1 MPRLLELLERPTGTL
16 SVLVRIAEPGEHTVT
31 SLVKD
36 LGFSTGLV
44 YSALERLKDLGFIT
58 ERRDVVRQSLFYS
71 LTAPGEE
78 AAGTVQPLEGL
89 IRKTVLGTERRLE
102 ALTTA
107 GEVGSLEGIAL
118 LLSIA
123 QTADIQGRWDRAI
136 ETAQMAADYAD
147 ESGDPVSGARAHLL
161 LGDTLRRRGQPRARQ
176 HLKTAF
182 RFAVDAERPDLAAQA
197 LVGEGALLEAQGEH
211 ETVWALYS
219 EAADYASKTNNPQ
232 TAALALLGL
241 GRVLARRGEFVEAV
255 DQIQRAISILSRGG
269 SEALGDLTKAYISMG
284 ASLAPEGPDKELPWD
299 EKGRAR
305 WTNARQFSSASGRKG

>member
-107 GEVGSLEGIAL
+107 AG
-118 LLSIA
+118 
-123 QTADIQGRWDRAI
+123 
-136 ETAQMAADYAD
+136 
-147 ESGDPVSGARAHLL
+147 
-161 LGDTLRRRGQPRARQ
+161 
-176 HLKTAF
+176 
-182 RFAVDAERPDLAAQA
+182 LAA
-197 LVGEGALLEAQGEH
+197 
-211 ETVWALYS
+211 
-219 EAADYASKTNNPQ
+219 
-232 TAALALLGL
+232 
-241 GRVLARRGEFVEAV
+241 
-255 DQIQRAISILSRGG
+255 
-269 SEALGDLTKAYISMG
+269 
-284 ASLAPEGPDKELPWD
+284 
-299 EKGRAR
+299 
-305 WTNARQFSSASGRKG
+305 